1 VPYNRRLVTRF
12 ALPVLASASLV
23 LAAPFI
29 GQLRAVLQS
38 AFLGEYTRIVAAII
52 FALVAIAVV
61 AALVRIKK
69 RRALRYGCIVAAL
82 VIGIGYS
89 LVSRTGDPT
98 VDVVERFHFIE
109 YGLVTFLFYRASRPV
124 GDASLLILPVLA
136 ALLVGTCEEW
146 LQWFVPARVGEMR
159 DVFLNLWAI
168 SCGLLFSVAL
178 DPPERFTRSLRPTSW
193 RRVRRLVA
201 VVLLVFATFFE
212 SVHLGYEIRDPE
224 VGSFRSTYRRDD
236 LDALAKDRAVQ
247 WKSNPP
253 LTWSRLSRE
262 DQYFSEGIVH
272 VRARNRC
279 WSENKLA
286 CASRENA
293 ILERYFAPVLDA
305 PSFVSAVGHRWPP
318 EQRLDAKQ
326 RGGSDTAQVPSVRE
340 GAPVYVWPKAVFWIA
355 VAAVIGLLLFI

>member
-1 VPYNRRLVTRF
+1 MTRF

-29 GQLRAVLQS
+29 GQLRAALQS
-38 AFLGEYTRIVAAII
+38 AFPGEYTRGVAAII
-52 FALVAIAVV
+52 LALVAIAVV
-61 AALVRIKK
+61 AALVRIKQ

-82 VIGIGYS
+82 VLGIGYAM
-89 LVSRTGDPT
+89 VSRTGDPS

-109 YGLVTFLFYRASRPV
+109 YGLVTFLFYRAWRPV
-124 GDASLLILPVLA
+124 GDGSLLILPVLA

-168 SCGLLFSVAL
+168 ICGLLFSVAL
-178 DPPERFTRSLRPTSW
+178 DPPQRFTRSLRPTSW
-193 RRVRRLVA
+193 RRVRRLAA
-201 VVLLVFATFFE
+201 VVLLVFAMFFE
-212 SVHLGYEIRDPE
+212 SVHLGYEVPDPE
-224 VGSFRSTYRRDD
+224 VGSFRSTYRRDQ
-236 LDALAKDRAVQ
+236 LDALAKERAER
-247 WKSNPP
+247 WKSNPL

-262 DQYFSEGIVH
+262 DQYFSEGVVH

-279 WSENKLA
+279 WTEDKLA

-293 ILERYFAPVLDA
+293 ILERYFAPVLDT
-305 PSFVSAVGHRWPP
+305 PSFVSATGHRWPP

-326 RGGSDTAQVPSVRE
+326 RAGSNTAEVASVEE
-340 GAPVYVWPKAVFWIA
+340 GSSIYVWPKTVFWIA